1 MKKELSWMPLASG
14 SDAIRVRGE
23 DRRHANGQADAIV
36 SRNVDRERE
45 RGNCASFILAV
56 NLVHTTEA

>member
-14 SDAIRVRGE
+14 SEAISALNG
-23 DRRHANGQADAIV
+23 RRQADAIMR
-36 SRNVDRERE
+36 RNLDRKRER
-45 RGNCASFILAV
+45 RNRAPFLLAA